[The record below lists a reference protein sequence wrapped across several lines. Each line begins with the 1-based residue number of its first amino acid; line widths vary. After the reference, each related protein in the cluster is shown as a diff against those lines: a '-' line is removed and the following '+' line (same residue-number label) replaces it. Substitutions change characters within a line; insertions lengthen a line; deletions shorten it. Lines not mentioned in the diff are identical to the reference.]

1 MPRYQQKAVLRAA
14 VQPLLPPYVL
24 ERPKQGFCPPVASWC
39 EQLLFSRPS
48 KADGPLFE
56 SGLLNGGGLD
66 GLRLRAT
73 REPFALWTLRMLTE
87 WTDRNLDS
95 AGVAEPEAVAA

>member
-1 MPRYQQKAVLRAA
+1 M
-14 VQPLLPPYVL
+14 
-24 ERPKQGFCPPVASWC
+24 
-39 EQLLFSRPS
+39 
-48 KADGPLFE
+48 FE
-56 SGLLNGGGLD
+56 SGLLNGAGLE

-95 AGVAEPEAVAA
+95 AGVEEPEAVAA